1 MAAACWC
8 SSAAAPRASPTEI
21 ALGAAVCYEAAKMLR
36 ARPTT
41 VAVLALGA
49 TTWLIASAVWW
60 LARPPLGHD
69 EAQYVLAFGDWLAG
83 RELRWVYL
91 SRGMHA
97 IAGPGVLL
105 GGSELALRAAPFLCG
120 LGFLAVSARL
130 AWRLHGPTTAAWTVA
145 ILATSAPL
153 LRRSAELL
161 SDLPAAALLLA
172 ATLILVEELVPEPGG
187 REQPSWRVVWVAP
200 LFAAAF
206 YIRYASC
213 VPAAILGLAC
223 AAAGWRNV
231 LRRPAP
237 LVTAVGLLLLLLVP
251 HFLDAIHLLG
261 SPLAIL
267 LESQR
272 VPRAEVSGLTTYLTA
287 APRSFYGTAVAPLL
301 VVGVLSIGWFAR
313 RLWRAPAA
321 KLEAVAARRGVLL
334 WLIAVGDIV
343 AIGLTA
349 LGQMRYIL
357 VGIVVLLMLG
367 VELLRSLLALPAVRW
382 QRAAAAA
389 ALAVLAVLSVQ
400 SVLAVARHGM
410 GRDRLMKDTMDT
422 IELLHRDA
430 AGRRCHFL
438 AAAYTQIEWYTGC
451 NGHNFSVPEVLAR
464 GEVVYY
470 VANESWQPS
479 PAERAWPHRVI
490 LERQGLQVLKL
501 EAPEAPR

>member
-130 AWRLHGPTTAAWTVA
+130 AWRLYGPTTAAWTVA

-187 REQPSWRVVWVAP
+187 RGQPSWRVVWVAP

-213 VPAAILGLAC
+213 VPAAILSLAC

-272 VPRAEVSGLTTYLTA
+272 VPRAEVSGLTTYVTA
-287 APRSFYGTAVAPLL
+287 APRTFYGTAVAPLL
-301 VVGVLSIGWFAR
+301 MVGLLSLGWFAVKAR
-313 RLWRAPAA
+313 RAG
-321 KLEAVAARRGVLL
+321 ESAVAARRGVLL
-334 WLIAVGDIV
+334 WAIAIGDIV

-357 VGIVVLLMLG
+357 VGIVLLVMLG
-367 VELLRSLLALPAVRW
+367 VEVIRVLMEARAGRW
-382 QRAAAAA
+382 RRVAAAVAA
-389 ALAVLAVLSVQ
+389 SALAVVSVLSVL
-400 SVLAVARHGM
+400 SVLRHGTSR
-410 GRDRLMKDTMDT
+410 GRLMQDTMDT
-422 IELLHRDA
+422 IELLRRDA

-451 NGHNFSVPEVLAR
+451 NGHHFSVPEVLAR

-470 VANESWQPS
+470 VANASWQPS
-479 PAERAWPHRVI
+479 AAELAWPHQVI
-490 LERQGLQVLKL
+490 LERQGLQVLRL